1 MSGPIEPA
9 TIGADDTF
17 QLAGLFGPNTV
28 QVIGLPGPWI
38 VKAIH
43 YRETDIFGRAVEMKS
58 SSDPSQ
64 LRVVLTNRSATL
76 TGRVESLEAR
86 DPATVRVL
94 FYPVDLPSRAD
105 LAGIMYSRPT
115 GDDGAFKVAHV
126 RAGDYF
132 VVAMLADE
140 VPVMTPTNNHLEKLA
155 KFAERVTLAEGEER
169 TISLKVSRLPQ

>member
-1 MSGPIEPA
+1 MSGPFEPA

-17 QLAGLFGPNTV
+17 QLSGLFGSNTV

-76 TGRVESLEAR
+76 TGRVEILDAR

-105 LAGIMYSRPT
+105 LSGIMCLDSRPAT
-115 GDDGAFKVAHV
+115 MEGSKSPRFAPGITSLS
-126 RAGDYF
+126 RC
-132 VVAMLADE
+132 L
-140 VPVMTPTNNHLEKLA
+140 MTKC
-155 KFAERVTLAEGEER
+155 RSCRRR
-169 TISLKVSRLPQ
+169 TRSSSNSQRSRSALPWLKGKSGRLV